1 MAPPEAAAAQ
11 SAPPGP
17 PSPPPAPGAV
27 LEAVGVSKRFPGV
40 VALDDVSFTLRQG
53 EIHALVGENG
63 AGKSTLIKLLTG
75 VYRPDDGELRLAGEP
90 VAFHHPHEAQRAGIS
105 TIYQEV
111 NLVPLMSV
119 ARNIFLG
126 REPKNRFGLI
136 DFPRMHRET
145 AELLGGFGITA
156 DPRRP
161 LHTLGIGTQQMVAL
175 ARAVSVQARVVVM
188 DEPTSSLEPRE
199 VETLFRVIGELH
211 ERGISILYVSHRMD
225 ELYRICDR
233 VTVLRDG
240 RLVHSG
246 DLADTDRVR
255 LVSLMLGREIAEVR
269 RHGAT
274 SFGEGHTADRQPVL
288 TASGLTRRHQL
299 QDIALELHPG
309 EVLGL
314 GGLLGSGR
322 SETAKALSG
331 ALPLDGGEIS
341 VGGRALRRLTPSA
354 AIRAGISMLP
364 EDRKAEGIVPGLSVR
379 ENIVLA
385 AMPRLSRAGIVSRQK
400 QDRIVEIFMKRL
412 RIKAAGPEQKVG
424 ELSGGNQQ
432 KVLLARWL
440 CLEPKVLLL
449 DEPTRGIDVGAKA
462 EVQSLIDDLAGEG
475 LAVLLISSDIEELV
489 EGADRIVVLRAG
501 AVAGELTGDDV
512 EENALLAV
520 LAETGD
526 SDDGDSDVGDGTDD
540 AIGEAPEAEA
550 TAGPQDAAPGPLTKT
565 TAPDAPPESAAG
577 TGTGTAA
584 APAPPADGDPQ
595 STPDTP
601 GGAGSATAK
610 EDPR

>member
-1 MAPPEAAAAQ
+1 MAPTPVTPRRPEPPGAGAAAVAD
-11 SAPPGP
+11 P
-17 PSPPPAPGAV
+17 V
-27 LEAVGVSKRFPGV
+27 LEARSVSKRFPGV
-40 VALDDVSFTLRQG
+40 VALDDVSFALRVG

-63 AGKSTLIKLLTG
+63 AGKSTLIKVLTG
-75 VYRPDDGELRLAGEP
+75 VYRSDEGEVRVSGEP
-90 VAFHHPHEAQRAGIS
+90 VRFARPFEAQQAGIS

-126 REPKNRFGLI
+126 REPKNRLGLI
-136 DFPRMHRET
+136 DFARMNRET
-145 AELLGGFGITA
+145 TELLDGFGVRV
-156 DPRRP
+156 DPKRP

-175 ARAVSVQARVVVM
+175 ARAVSVRAQVVIM

-199 VETLFRVIGELH
+199 VETLFRVIENL
-211 ERGISILYVSHRMD
+211 RGQGIAVLYVSHRMD

-240 RLVHSG
+240 RHIHTG
-246 DLADTDRVR
+246 ELAALERMQ
-255 LVSLMLGREIAEVR
+255 LVSMMLGRDMAEVR
-269 RHGAT
+269 RDGLTGFAA
-274 SFGEGHTADRQPVL
+274 EGHDAARTPVL
-288 TASGLTRRHQL
+288 TAKGLDRRHQL
-299 QDIALELHPG
+299 HDVSVELYAG

-322 SETAKALSG
+322 SETAKALTG
-331 ALPLDGGEIS
+331 ALPLDGGEIT
-341 VGGRALRRLTPSA
+341 VDGKRLGRPTPAA

-385 AMPRLSRAGIVSRQK
+385 ALPRLSRGGIVSRAK
-400 QDRIVEIFMKRL
+400 QDRVVDLFMKRL
-412 RIKAAGPEQKVG
+412 RIKASSPEQKVG

-462 EVQSLIDDLAGEG
+462 EVQSLIDELAREG
-475 LAVLLISSDIEELV
+475 LAVLLISSDIEELI
-489 EGADRIVVLRAG
+489 EGADRIVVLRGG
-501 AVAGELTGDDV
+501 AVTGELAGGEVD
-512 EENALLAV
+512 ESRLLAV
-520 LAETGD
+520 LADHTPD
-526 SDDGDSDVGDGTDD
+526 
-540 AIGEAPEAEA
+540 
-550 TAGPQDAAPGPLTKT
+550 
-565 TAPDAPPESAAG
+565 TAPD
-577 TGTGTAA
+577 
-584 APAPPADGDPQ
+584 DP
-595 STPDTP
+595 TPDT
-601 GGAGSATAK
+601 GGKAPAAE

>member
-1 MAPPEAAAAQ
+1 MAPTPATPQRPETPGAGAAAVAD
-11 SAPPGP
+11 P
-17 PSPPPAPGAV
+17 V
-27 LEAVGVSKRFPGV
+27 LEARSVSKRFPGV
-40 VALDDVSFTLRQG
+40 VALDDVSFALRAG
-53 EIHALVGENG
+53 EVHALVGENG
-63 AGKSTLIKLLTG
+63 AGKSTLIKVLTG
-75 VYRPDDGELRLAGEP
+75 VYRSDEGEVRVSGEP
-90 VAFHHPHEAQRAGIS
+90 VRFARPFEAQQAGIS

-136 DFPRMHRET
+136 DFARMNRET
-145 AELLGGFGITA
+145 TELLDGFGVRV
-156 DPRRP
+156 DPKRP

-175 ARAVSVQARVVVM
+175 ARAVSVQAQVVIM

-199 VETLFRVIGELH
+199 VETLFRVIENL
-211 ERGISILYVSHRMD
+211 RGQGIAVLYVSHRMD

-240 RLVHSG
+240 RHIHTG
-246 DLADTDRVR
+246 ELAPLERMQ
-255 LVSLMLGREIAEVR
+255 LVSMMLGRDMAEVR
-269 RHGAT
+269 RDGLTGFA
-274 SFGEGHTADRQPVL
+274 GEGHDAARTLVL
-288 TASGLTRRHQL
+288 TATGLDRRHQL
-299 QDIALELHPG
+299 HDISVELYAG

-322 SETAKALSG
+322 SETAKALTG
-331 ALPLDGGEIS
+331 ALPLDGGEIT
-341 VGGRALRRLTPSA
+341 VDGKRLGRPTPAA

-385 AMPRLSRAGIVSRQK
+385 AMPRLSRGGIVSRAK
-400 QDRIVEIFMKRL
+400 QDRVVDIFMKRL
-412 RIKAAGPEQKVG
+412 RIKASSPEQKVG

-462 EVQSLIDDLAGEG
+462 EVQSLIDELAREG
-475 LAVLLISSDIEELV
+475 LAVLLISSDIEELI
-489 EGADRIVVLRAG
+489 EGADRIVVLRGG
-501 AVAGELTGDDV
+501 AVAGELAGDEVD
-512 EENALLAV
+512 ESRLLEV
-520 LAETGD
+520 LADHTPGAVPADRTPGTVLADHTPD
-526 SDDGDSDVGDGTDD
+526 SGG
-540 AIGEAPEAEA
+540 
-550 TAGPQDAAPGPLTKT
+550 K
-565 TAPDAPPESAAG
+565 
-577 TGTGTAA
+577 
-584 APAPPADGDPQ
+584 APAAQ
-595 STPDTP
+595 
-601 GGAGSATAK
+601 

>member
-1 MAPPEAAAAQ
+1 MAPPEAVPRAPEAT
-11 SAPPGP
+11 APP
-17 PSPPPAPGAV
+17 AADTV
-27 LEAVGVSKRFPGV
+27 LEARSVSKRFPGV
-40 VALDDVSFTLRQG
+40 VALDDVTFSLRAG
-53 EIHALVGENG
+53 ETHALVGENG
-63 AGKSTLIKLLTG
+63 AGKSTLIKVLTG
-75 VYRPDDGELRLAGEP
+75 VYRPDEGELRMSGQQVRFARP
-90 VAFHHPHEAQRAGIS
+90 FEAQQAGIS

-126 REPKNRFGLI
+126 REPKNRLGLI
-136 DFPRMHRET
+136 DFGRMHRE
-145 AELLGGFGITA
+145 AADLLDGFGVRV

-175 ARAVSVQARVVVM
+175 ARAVSVNARVVVM

-199 VETLFRVIGELH
+199 VETLFRVIENL
-211 ERGISILYVSHRMD
+211 RGQGIAVLYVSHRMD

-240 RLVHSG
+240 RHIHTG
-246 DLADTDRVR
+246 DLAGLDRMQ
-255 LVSLMLGREIAEVR
+255 LVSMMLGRDLAEVR
-269 RHGAT
+269 RNGTTGFAAQ
-274 SFGEGHTADRQPVL
+274 GHDAARTPVL
-288 TASGLTRRHQL
+288 TANGLSRDRQL
-299 QDIALELHPG
+299 HDISLSLYAG

-322 SETAKALSG
+322 SETAKALVG
-331 ALPLDGGEIS
+331 ALSLDAGELT
-341 VGGRALRRLTPSA
+341 VGGRRLRRLTSA
-354 AIRAGISMLP
+354 GAIRAGISLLP

-385 AMPRLSRAGIVSRQK
+385 AMPRLSRAGVVSRAK
-400 QDRIVEIFMKRL
+400 QDRIVDIFMKRL
-412 RIKAAGPEQKVG
+412 RIKAASPEQKVG

-475 LAVLLISSDIEELV
+475 LAVLLISSDIEELI
-489 EGADRIVVLRAG
+489 EGADRIVVLRG
-501 AVAGELTGDDV
+501 GSVAGELTGDDV
-512 EENALLAV
+512 GESQLLEV
-520 LAETGD
+520 LAD
-526 SDDGDSDVGDGTDD
+526 HSPVPRPDV
-540 AIGEAPEAEA
+540 EP
-550 TAGPQDAAPGPLTKT
+550 
-565 TAPDAPPESAAG
+565 
-577 TGTGTAA
+577 
-584 APAPPADGDPQ
+584 APAPTGKALAAQ
-595 STPDTP
+595 
-601 GGAGSATAK
+601 

>member
-1 MAPPEAAAAQ
+1 MAPTHATPPHPETAGAAGAVVAE
-11 SAPPGP
+11 
-17 PSPPPAPGAV
+17 PAPV
-27 LEAVGVSKRFPGV
+27 LEARSVSKRFPGV
-40 VALDDVSFTLRQG
+40 VALDDVSFALRAG
-53 EIHALVGENG
+53 EVHALVGENG
-63 AGKSTLIKLLTG
+63 AGKSTLIKVLTG
-75 VYRPDDGELRLAGEP
+75 VYRSDGGEVRVSGEP
-90 VAFHHPHEAQRAGIS
+90 VRFARPFEAQQAGIS

-136 DFPRMHRET
+136 DFPRMNRET
-145 AELLGGFGITA
+145 TELLDGFGVRV
-156 DPRRP
+156 DPKRP

-175 ARAVSVQARVVVM
+175 ARAVSVQAQVVIM

-199 VETLFRVIGELH
+199 VETLFRVIENL
-211 ERGISILYVSHRMD
+211 RGQGIAVLYVSHRMD

-240 RLVHSG
+240 RHIHTG
-246 DLADTDRVR
+246 ELAPLERMQ
-255 LVSLMLGREIAEVR
+255 LVSMMLGRDMAEVR
-269 RHGAT
+269 RDGLTGFAA
-274 SFGEGHTADRQPVL
+274 EGHDAARTPVL
-288 TASGLTRRHQL
+288 TATGLDRRHQL
-299 QDIALELHPG
+299 HDISVELYAG

-322 SETAKALSG
+322 SETAKALTG
-331 ALPLDGGEIS
+331 ALSLDGGEIT
-341 VGGRALRRLTPSA
+341 VDGKRIGRPTPAA

-385 AMPRLSRAGIVSRQK
+385 AMPRLSRAGIVSRAK
-400 QDRIVEIFMKRL
+400 QDRIVDIFMKRL
-412 RIKAAGPEQKVG
+412 RIKASSPEQKVG

-462 EVQSLIDDLAGEG
+462 EVQSLIDELAREG
-475 LAVLLISSDIEELV
+475 LAVLLISSDIEELI
-489 EGADRIVVLRAG
+489 EGADRIVVLRGG
-501 AVAGELTGDDV
+501 AVAGELAGDEVD
-512 EENALLAV
+512 ESRLLEV
-520 LAETGD
+520 LADHTPD
-526 SDDGDSDVGDGTDD
+526 RALSDR
-540 AIGEAPEAEA
+540 
-550 TAGPQDAAPGPLTKT
+550 
-565 TAPDAPPESAAG
+565 
-577 TGTGTAA
+577 
-584 APAPPADGDPQ
+584 
-595 STPDTP
+595 TPDTVLSDRTP
-601 GGAGSATAK
+601 GAVPADRTPDTGGKAPAGQ